1 MSSEATTVDGVI
13 PEFQDESV
21 AATFAGFAPS
31 VRSRLTDLRALIFDV
46 ATKTEG
52 VGPLQETLKWGQPSF
67 LTPKT
72 KSGSTIRIDAVP
84 GAPDRYALYFICHTN
99 LVETFREVYPT
110 ELTYGGNRS
119 ILLDAS
125 NPLPEAPLRHCIALA
140 LTYHSRKKA
149 RR

>member
-13 PEFQDESV
+13 PEFQDEAV

-31 VRSRLTDLRALIFDV
+31 VRRRLTDLRALIFDV
-46 ATKTEG
+46 AAKTEG

-72 KSGSTIRIDAVP
+72 KSGSTIRIDAVR
-84 GAPDRYALYFICHTN
+84 GAPDQYALYFTCHTD
-99 LVETFREVYPT
+99 LVETFRELYPT

-119 ILLDAS
+119 ILLDTS
-125 NPLPEAPLRHCIALA
+125 SPLPEAPLRHCIALA
-140 LTYHSRKKA
+140 LTYHSRKKV